1 MKLPMA
7 VFLVLSA
14 LYVIAWGLMF
24 DSKTFRW
31 TYFQWVFFGTVATLS
46 AILALTG
53 LILGIVCRLNFGKGL
68 PNYCER
74 ITAPDVPFCAEHHL
88 VNAQEPLSEDTFIQ
102 ARSAEGNA
110 YDEKVDFPSAENHV
124 RTFSATFQPSTEIRA
139 PGQTGL
145 IMAPRFFNRSAAPVQ
160 DVDIESATDPSA
172 VRPTSAESVYSVSTW
187 SLIRAGR
194 QHSTSSTASST
205 VTTTE
210 PAVGRSRWV
219 IE

>member
-1 MKLPMA
+1 MA

-31 TYFQWVFFGTVATLS
+31 TYFQWAFFGTIATLS
-46 AILALTG
+46 AILALID
-53 LILGIVCRLNFGKGL
+53 LILGIVCRLNFDKGL
-68 PNYCER
+68 PNYCEG
-74 ITAPDVPFCAEHHL
+74 ISVPYVPFCAEYLL

-110 YDEKVDFPSAENHV
+110 YDEKVDFPSVENTV
-124 RTFSATFQPSTEIRA
+124 RTFSATFLPSTDIRA

-145 IMAPRFFNRSAAPVQ
+145 IMGPRFFNQSTPPFVQ
-160 DVDIESATDPSA
+160 DVDIESAADPSA
-172 VRPTSAESVYSVSTW
+172 VRPTSAESIYSVSTW

-194 QHSTSSTASST
+194 QHSTSSTSSST

>member
-1 MKLPMA
+1 MA
-7 VFLVLSA
+7 IFIILSA

-31 TYFQWVFFGTVATLS
+31 TYFQWVFFGTIATLS
-46 AILALTG
+46 AILALTD

-68 PNYCER
+68 PNYCEK
-74 ITAPDVPFCAEHHL
+74 ITVAWVPCCADFLL

-110 YDEKVDFPSAENHV
+110 YDEKVDFPSTENPI
-124 RTFSATFQPSTEIRA
+124 RTFSATFLPSIEIRA
-139 PGQTGL
+139 PGQTGVV
-145 IMAPRFFNRSAAPVQ
+145 MGPRFFNQSAPPFVQ
-160 DVDIESATDPSA
+160 DVDIESATGPSA
-172 VRPTSAESVYSVSTW
+172 VRPTSAESVYSASTR
-187 SLIRAGR
+187 SLIRAGT
-194 QHSTSSTASST
+194 QHSASSSLSST

>member
-1 MKLPMA
+1 MA

-53 LILGIVCRLNFGKGL
+53 LILGFVCRLNFGKGL
-68 PNYCER
+68 PNY
-74 ITAPDVPFCAEHHL
+74 L
-88 VNAQEPLSEDTFIQ
+88 NAQEPLSEDTFIQ

-124 RTFSATFQPSTEIRA
+124 RTFSATFQPSTENRA

-145 IMAPRFFNRSAAPVQ
+145 IMAPQFFNRSAAPVQ